1 MIHLRARTPRLG
13 EEQPVAE
20 AATKRTFAAVLIG
33 FAVTTFLVTESMHLL
48 LVPDVGRHIERM
60 IAEAVSAVIV
70 GFLVA
75 KLFESSYKRRQVT
88 LARIQVISEMN
99 HHIRNALSVI
109 SLSTREVQN
118 KQAIRVI
125 TEALDHIEW
134 TLSEILPRQKPLPEK
149 ERNRLFYFAW
159 RHRHD

>member
-88 LARIQVISEMN
+88 LARIQVIYEMN

-118 KQAIRVI
+118 KQAIRVRQGVFDPQQKNWGS
-125 TEALDHIEW
+125 EPLDSSSLGKIRAEG
-134 TLSEILPRQKPLPEK
+134 RQD
-149 ERNRLFYFAW
+149 RCG
-159 RHRHD
+159 

>member
-1 MIHLRARTPRLG
+1 MMHLRTHLQRLR
-13 EEQPVAE
+13 EERPVAD
-20 AATKRTFAAVLIG
+20 AVPKRTFAAVLIG
-33 FAVTTFLVTESMHLL
+33 FAMTTFLVTESMHLL
-48 LVPDVGRHIERM
+48 LVPDVGRHTERL
-60 IAEAVSAVIV
+60 IAETVSAVIV

-109 SLSTREVQN
+109 SLSTDGIQN
-118 KQAIRVI
+118 QQSVKLI

-134 TLSEILPRQKPLPEK
+134 TLGEILPRQEPLPEK
-149 ERNRLFYFAW
+149 ERDRLFYFAW
-159 RHRHD
+159 RNRHD